1 MTTLPTSEWWGKAV
15 LHPVCTVQVKIW
27 EAKQSRGEIPKL
39 RCSLRIGFDPLLTH
53 AKVSDSDILVDLPLL
68 AGDPGS

>member
-1 MTTLPTSEWWGKAV
+1 M
-15 LHPVCTVQVKIW
+15 CTVQVKIW